1 MVRKNRAVPILAAT
15 LTLSPM
21 LLYIGPNL
29 DNGGG
34 P

>member
-1 MVRKNRAVPILAAT
+1 MVRKNRAVPILAVT
-15 LTLSPM
+15 LTFSPM
-21 LLYIGPNL
+21 LLYIGANL